1 MITLE
6 LSRICKNSGRDEGKI
21 FLTGT
26 TFAVTSE
33 YHRWGKFERDICVV
47 NNGTSN
53 NGGYW
58 VSDSYGNIVSM
69 IEEQLRGARNE

>member
-1 MITLE
+1 MIILE
-6 LSRICKNSGRDEGKI
+6 LNRVCKSSGRDEGKI
-21 FLTGT
+21 LLTGN

-58 VSDSYGNIVSM
+58 VSDSYGNIVSV
-69 IEEQLRGARNE
+69 IEEQTGRC

>member
-21 FLTGT
+21 LLTGT
-26 TFAVTSE
+26 TFAVTKE
-33 YHRWGKFERDICVV
+33 HRRWGKFERDICVV

-58 VSDSYGNIVSM
+58 VSDSYERICESIKYQDLHSN
-69 IEEQLRGARNE
+69 